1 MGIQSQPTIECIFPL
16 WFRPGGLDE
25 TTEELLLLLLLL
37 LTLDEAR
44 LPVVF
49 VQVNRRNTVYSGP
62 TIVPVLV
69 PAQAQLLLILPRQ
82 ALVLPI
88 IKIIIITTTKIKMQ

>member
-1 MGIQSQPTIECIFPL
+1 M
-16 WFRPGGLDE
+16 
-25 TTEELLLLLLLL
+25 
-37 LTLDEAR
+37 
-44 LPVVF
+44 VF